1 VNAWAA
7 DAANRQTAA
16 TTGKAAKAFFMTFT
30 VVRETT
36 ESHRENPVFNGQK
49 QDKGRISFAATIMPR
64 RGSFLGPLGSLRAA
78 FSFWNQP
85 VRYRGRKLDQKSI
98 RLPEAARVRV
108 APGTSPFHN
117 GASIFPIRKRVSAKV
132 LSYRE

>member
-1 VNAWAA
+1 LTRSPGSTSELPPLRSGGLFSNVNAWAA

-30 VVRETT
+30 MVHETT

-64 RGSFLGPLGSLRAA
+64 R
-78 FSFWNQP
+78 
-85 VRYRGRKLDQKSI
+85 
-98 RLPEAARVRV
+98 RL
-108 APGTSPFHN
+108 S
-117 GASIFPIRKRVSAKV
+117 
-132 LSYRE
+132 